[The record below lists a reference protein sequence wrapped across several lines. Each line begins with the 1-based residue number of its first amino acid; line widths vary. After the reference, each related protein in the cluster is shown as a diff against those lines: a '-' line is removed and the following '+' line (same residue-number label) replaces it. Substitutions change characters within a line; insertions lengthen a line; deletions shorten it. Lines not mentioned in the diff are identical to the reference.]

1 MINTNISVNT
11 APANEARLREL
22 IIEKDPDMPA
32 EKKEKLN
39 EMTLNSL
46 VKIFVQLCNYMNETE
61 VDPKDTH
68 ICLLFR
74 KGEPAWFLIY
84 GDSMDDQEAK
94 SASETMGILKKS
106 DPSLPEEFERIL
118 RRMAFSINLNLALS
132 D

>member
-22 IIEKDPDMPA
+22 IIEKDSDMPA
-32 EKKEKLN
+32 EQKEKIN

-46 VKIFVQLCNYMNETE
+46 VKIFVQLSNYMNKTE
-61 VDPKDTH
+61 VDPKDAH
-68 ICLLFR
+68 VCLLFR

-94 SASETMGILKKS
+94 SASETMDILKRLGL
-106 DPSLPEEFERIL
+106 SLPEELERIL

-132 D
+132 N